1 MDVNA
6 CIATQHSS
14 VRRSVVLTALFLCL
28 TFPVL
33 AGGGPRNVA
42 VVINYNSAASREI
55 GRYYQAA
62 RGIPDKNVYL
72 INCPDQEV
80 VSWQIC
86 EKQIRE
92 PIRRFLSDPEIAG
105 TIDYIVLT
113 KGIPLAADYVDGIV
127 PGDINHYYSVSS
139 VLLDMDRQIVDIT
152 GPGGVPDGK
161 PDNATT
167 YAFPYGPNTWMT
179 YGFIAPQ
186 VAWSSSL
193 FDSNIPGDQY
203 DINKKF
209 YLICR
214 LDAFTVDQV
223 KAMIDRAVNP
233 VAGDVFILDR
243 NTWTVGEYG
252 KANTRLGNLATS
264 AYDYLVKR
272 GFDVWFDMGSSFI
285 SDIQEVM
292 GYFSWAKHDN
302 YYTFEKYMS
311 NSFLPGSIADTYW
324 SYSGRTFNDPGPGNR
339 DPLIADLIACGLC
352 GAGAYV
358 SEPQIGAATYANVLF
373 DRYTK
378 GYNMAE
384 SFYAAC
390 AQVMWKTVIIGDPLM
405 APYASPPIVNID
417 LESTVL
423 KGVETVS
430 ASAYDEL
437 GIKKVEFYLD
447 DTLVGVSTQPPFSIQ
462 LDTNEFSIGP
472 HTLEA
477 IAYENSAVATQ
488 GSAKVQVTI
497 DNEVSAVNSIHEALL
512 YADGQLVRLKDK
524 IVTAG
529 TSEIGDGFYIE
540 EADRSCGVKI
550 IGNIN
555 VNRGDVVTVIGTV
568 RTNNG
573 QRLIDATTVNVQMMG
588 ADVPNPLYVRLK
600 DLGGAPIG
608 AYGQPVGLGIGA
620 SNVSLLVKVV
630 GRVTSSS
637 VGEFTLT
644 DGSVDVPVKVIC
656 PGVSALPVGTRV
668 AVTGL
673 CESEDRGSKLVAR
686 IRARNS
692 EDIQFL

>member
-1 MDVNA
+1 MDVKA
-6 CIATQHSS
+6 YIAPLHSS
-14 VRRSVVLTALFLCL
+14 MWRSGVLAAFFLCL
-28 TFPVL
+28 TFPAW

-62 RGIPDKNVYL
+62 RGIPDKNICL

-80 VSWQIC
+80 VSWQVC

-92 PIRRFLSDPEIAG
+92 PIRRFLSDPELAG

-127 PGDINHYYSVSS
+127 SGDINHYYSVSS
-139 VLLDMDRQIVDIT
+139 VLLDIDRQIVDIT

-203 DINKKF
+203 DINKRF
-209 YLICR
+209 YLVCR

-223 KAMIDRAVNP
+223 KSMIDRAVHP
-233 VAGDVFILDR
+233 IADGVFILDR
-243 NTWTVGEYG
+243 NTWTSGEYG

-272 GFDVWFDMGSSFI
+272 GHDVLFDMGTSFI

-302 YYTFEKYMS
+302 YYTFGKYMS
-311 NSFLPGSIADTYW
+311 NLFLPGSIADTYW

-339 DPLIADLIACGLC
+339 DPLIADLITRGLC

-358 SEPQIGAATYANVLF
+358 SEPQIGAATYANILF

-390 AQVMWKTVIIGDPLM
+390 AQGMWKTVIIGDPLM
-405 APYASPPIVNID
+405 APYSSPPIVNINLND
-417 LESTVL
+417 TVL
-423 KGVETVS
+423 EGIETVS
-430 ASAYDEL
+430 ASVYDES
-437 GIKKVEFYLD
+437 GVKKVEFYLD

-462 LDTNEFSIGP
+462 LDTNEFSIGS

-477 IAYENSAVATQ
+477 IAYENSPVATQ

-497 DNEVSAVNSIHEALL
+497 DNAISAVASIYEALL

-529 TSEIGDGFYIE
+529 TIEIGDGFYIE

-550 IGNIN
+550 ISNSN
-555 VNRGDVVTVIGTV
+555 ANRGDVVTVIGTV
-568 RTNNG
+568 RAING
-573 QRLIDATTVNVQMMG
+573 QKLIDATTVTIQRTG
-588 ADVPNPLYVRLK
+588 AEVPKPLYVRLK

-608 AYGQPVGLGIGA
+608 TYAQPVGLGIGA

-630 GRVTSSS
+630 GQVTSGSI
-637 VGEFTLT
+637 GEFTIT
-644 DGSVDVPVKVIC
+644 DGSVAEPVKVVC
-656 PGVSALPVGTRV
+656 PGVSAPPIGTKV

-673 CESEDRGSKLVAR
+673 CEPEDREGKLVAR
-686 IRARNS
+686 IRSRDS
-692 EDIQFL
+692 SDIQVF